1 MFSEASRELAQQ
13 RVLAEL
19 REATIERAVHEEPE
33 PIGFIEE
40 DDPSSPYWSER
51 EIAAMKKQPKRPLI
65 INKIRPSQQPI
76 NRMTAALIGWA
87 AVIIA
92 LAVVAIPMLLSRYG

>member
-1 MFSEASRELAQQ
+1 MTHRDAAGRFIRDPELLKRQQ

-19 REATIERAVHEEPE
+19 REATIERAVHEPAEL
-33 PIGFIEE
+33 IG
-40 DDPSSPYWSER
+40 
-51 EIAAMKKQPKRPLI
+51 MKEQPH
-65 INKIRPSQQPI
+65 IRRSQQPI